1 MQLSEIADRLY
12 ALPPDEFTKARDS
25 AAREAREDG
34 DRELA
39 DEVKTLRRPP
49 VSAWAVNAL
58 ARERSEPLDELLG
71 LGAQLREAQQALAGD
86 DLRALSRHRHRV
98 IASLTDEA
106 RELSVAGG
114 LKLADAAA
122 REVSATLEAA
132 LADEAAAAAVRCG
145 RLMRPLTSTG
155 LEPVELMGAVA
166 APGDV
171 AALPKRPVRPAPKKQ
186 DERRAAKARLAEAR
200 KDARAARS
208 DATRAEREL
217 VGAEQAATAARE
229 AVADAEG
236 RVVELTRA
244 LKQAKADQSAT
255 DSERRRAERE
265 RDVAAKA
272 HDAAQRAA
280 DKAEAA
286 ATRLEK

>member
-25 AAREAREDG
+25 AAREAREEG

-86 DLRALSRHRHRV
+86 DLRALSRDRHRV
-98 IASLTDEA
+98 IASLSDEA
-106 RELSVAGG
+106 RELAVAGG

-132 LADEAAAAAVRCG
+132 LADEAAAAAVRSG

-171 AALPKRPVRPAPKKQ
+171 AALPKRPVRPPKKQ
-186 DERRAAKARLAEAR
+186 GERRATKARVAEAR
-200 KDARAARS
+200 KNSRAARS

-217 VGAEQAATAARE
+217 VGAEQEATAARE
-229 AVADAEG
+229 AVAYAEG
-236 RVVELTRA
+236 RIVELTRA
-244 LKQAKADQSAT
+244 LKQAKADQSAA